1 MKTKKLT
8 AVFTLTAVILSMCQP
23 IFADMRE
30 EKLDQREKML
40 TERALLVS
48 EQSVNLDDREQEL
61 NRRAAKLDEL
71 SKSIQ
76 SRNVDFSVREIELDD
91 MKEALN
97 RDTMLL
103 AAQSRELAR
112 DKEQFASYKTEV
124 ERRAENASRIAKEA
138 EDRLRTAEEREART
152 AKREREISEREEEI
166 QASLS
171 QIELEKAEL
180 LMLKEKDND
189 AAVKMAVLEK
199 QKADLEAAQRIFATE
214 KQKLEDALAKDK
226 SQLAA
231 ITAERDKALSEAKSL
246 RAKAE
251 EQSYRIEEVLNKN
264 SLQEVMITKLSADLA
279 ELSAGLAAK
288 TNEIREM
295 YSGTTPMNKGG
306 LFASLLSDVPG
317 NVSVQAT
324 QNGVINWSDGSIRAF
339 GKGVAPDNIN
349 KAQGQLLARRAAILD
364 LQRNILETVQGV
376 QIDSRT
382 KMSEYIIKY
391 DIVESRVKGMIAGVE
406 VLKETW
412 NADSGIYEIAGQLR
426 RDKLAS
432 SMSEVAKHV
441 ARKTLAR
448 EPKKKTGGNY
458 TGLILDVRHLP
469 VEQQKFFHIVDE
481 KGTLVY
487 GTECVDNDKQA
498 REGLCVYYEN
508 VVLANDEKARV
519 GDNPLVVRAQRFSS
533 NGEDIVIP
541 TSEAEKIRTNKFDF
555 RKGCKVIVVRS

>member
-8 AVFTLTAVILSMCQP
+8 AVFTITALILSICQP

-112 DKEQFASYKTEV
+112 DKEQFVLYKTEV
-124 ERRAENASRIAKEA
+124 ERRAENAGRIAKEA
-138 EDRLRTAEEREART
+138 EERLRSAEEREART
-152 AKREREISEREEEI
+152 AKRDREISEREEEI

-180 LMLKEKDND
+180 LMLKEKDNE

-306 LFASLLSDVPG
+306 LCFTSLRCSRKCLST
-317 NVSVQAT
+317 SHAK
-324 QNGVINWSDGSIRAF
+324 WC
-339 GKGVAPDNIN
+339 N
-349 KAQGQLLARRAAILD
+349 KLVRRF
-364 LQRNILETVQGV
+364 NT
-376 QIDSRT
+376 
-382 KMSEYIIKY
+382 
-391 DIVESRVKGMIAGVE
+391 
-406 VLKETW
+406 
-412 NADSGIYEIAGQLR
+412 
-426 RDKLAS
+426 
-432 SMSEVAKHV
+432 
-441 ARKTLAR
+441 
-448 EPKKKTGGNY
+448 
-458 TGLILDVRHLP
+458 
-469 VEQQKFFHIVDE
+469 
-481 KGTLVY
+481 
-487 GTECVDNDKQA
+487 CVW
-498 REGLCVYYEN
+498 EGC
-508 VVLANDEKARV
+508 
-519 GDNPLVVRAQRFSS
+519 S
-533 NGEDIVIP
+533 
-541 TSEAEKIRTNKFDF
+541 T
-555 RKGCKVIVVRS
+555 